1 MVADSTLSTVRK
13 IEPMALI
20 AHLLG
25 RQVEVQLANG
35 DLLLGE
41 LVGADSQTIVL
52 QPDGM
57 EPRLVTRQHIVWL
70 RPAV

>member
-1 MVADSTLSTVRK
+1 MVTELATSRK
-13 IEPMALI
+13 IEPMSLI

-35 DLLLGE
+35 DLLVGV

-52 QPDGM
+52 RPDGM
-57 EPRLVTRQHIVWL
+57 EPRLVTRQHMVWL